1 MNGLLNQQP
10 ESFFHLWI
18 YQSTSDRNAWY
29 ALTVR
34 GTNPWTL
41 KRYEAGMCIGLFWS
55 LYNANRFH
63 VAVDLFSDRSQ
74 RTSKCGK
81 RHQRLVCHL
90 SFFYHILTSSVI
102 YHWTD
107 ARQHGMCLL
116 NSKHVP
122 ESWGAY
128 HLTEKS
134 GWRVESIMVSDL
146 PVYRR
151 NATSVPVWIQKRA
164 NLCCVSLEPRRNR
177 EIG

>member
-107 ARQHGMCLL
+107 ARQHGIYLL
-116 NSKHVP
+116 NWILTRVRGFLVALLYLVSGFSLCSSL
-122 ESWGAY
+122 SWELRENGVV
-128 HLTEKS
+128 K
-134 GWRVESIMVSDL
+134 
-146 PVYRR
+146 
-151 NATSVPVWIQKRA
+151 
-164 NLCCVSLEPRRNR
+164 NLQFCP
-177 EIG
+177 

>member
-41 KRYEAGMCIGLFWS
+41 KQYEAGMCIGLFWS

-116 NSKHVP
+116 NSKQVP
-122 ESWGAY
+122 ESW
-128 HLTEKS
+128 LIRKFRIS
-134 GWRVESIMVSDL
+134 
-146 PVYRR
+146 RR
-151 NATSVPVWIQKRA
+151 PWELHDCEANAGQLIFKIKNKHR
-164 NLCCVSLEPRRNR
+164 
-177 EIG
+177 